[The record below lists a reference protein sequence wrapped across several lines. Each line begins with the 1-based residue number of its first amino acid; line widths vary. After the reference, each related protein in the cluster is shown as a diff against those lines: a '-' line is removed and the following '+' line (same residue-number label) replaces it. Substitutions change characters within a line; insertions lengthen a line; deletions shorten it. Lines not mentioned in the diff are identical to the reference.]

1 MALPTAWIPGVNA
14 PAFGRGK
21 FHVLNEAGHQIVG
34 NMLTHKDRAPAE
46 VFINLHSALV
56 GRRSHCQAQ
65 RDCVIALL
73 CGVSRGTVR
82 NWRAK
87 LQTHGPRFSTLSRSV
102 VPDSCRPEACHV
114 ASVIDD
120 LPQVDT
126 IELPEISDCDTS
138 GSESADGDFGG
149 SANGD
154 RSRDTLQKWRSH
166 PNFVMVSRTLA
177 WAT

>member
-1 MALPTAWIPGVNA
+1 MALPTAWVPVVSA

-21 FHVLNEAGHQIVG
+21 FLVLNEVGHQIVG
-34 NMLTHKDRAPAE
+34 NMLTNMDRVPAE

-56 GRRSHCQAQ
+56 GQRSHCQVQ

-82 NWRAK
+82 NWRAE
-87 LQTHGPRFSTLSRSV
+87 LQTHGSRFSTLSKSV
-102 VPDSCRPEACHV
+102 VPYACHSEECHV

-149 SANGD
+149 LANGD
-154 RSRDTLQKWRSH
+154 RSRGTL
-166 PNFVMVSRTLA
+166 
-177 WAT
+177 